1 MKGDQLPKE
10 YKELIKTVGFGQPL
24 KQKGDIFK
32 KIEGLKLQ
40 MKFRD
45 GIRNRVDQ
53 VIDEYQEKHNGEKLG
68 HDSDEDG
75 GNSAKKV
82 DLE

>member
-1 MKGDQLPKE
+1 
-10 YKELIKTVGFGQPL
+10 
-24 KQKGDIFK
+24 
-32 KIEGLKLQ
+32 

-53 VIDEYQEKHNGEKLG
+53 VIDAYQEKHNGEKLG